1 VAIAPFPAAGTEPNG
16 GSPTGEEVDMIV
28 SVALM
33 LTLVLLLMVIDRMRQ

>member
-1 VAIAPFPAAGTEPNG
+1 MGK
-16 GSPTGEEVDMIV
+16 EVDMIV